1 MDIGILEMIECTAF
15 SCAIILIVSIIANE
29 GLERS
34 RGGGEYVYKRP
45 APKRKPPEVKKNEH

>member
-1 MDIGILEMIECTAF
+1 MIECTAF

>member
-15 SCAIILIVSIIANE
+15 SCAILLIACIIANE

-34 RGGGEYVYKRP
+34 RGGYVYKRP
-45 APKRKPPEVKKNEH
+45 APKQKPPEVKKNEH